1 MWRKTNTNDHA
12 NTRWPSVGRILA
24 PVLFLFAAA
33 CGVAAADTAYE
44 QLIVFVQPGKSDVD
58 QIFQAEQLPVI
69 RQIADSMGVSVH
81 TLPIKGGAPPE
92 VALTPLLVY
101 QNHRGRSIYQGR
113 TTTPDR
119 VRNFIRT
126 SRYVPQGAARNRREQ
141 IPVWALGRERIWAP
155 LKVAAVTGTP
165 PAGYDD
171 AIFRK
176 EALEA
181 IAQGF
186 NHFQVKR
193 QVLLGRAD
201 RGFYMDF
208 YPWRAAD
215 GTLFLSLALYSQ
227 FHCKEPIFE
236 KKQNPLTGPWEQR
249 QEMFRRAAAL
259 MENQIAVHIKQPDNG
274 DAFDAVAVDVPALSW
289 EQAGYPLPPEWPR
302 QAHAN
307 AAAARLSPDWTL
319 AASDPDAPPMIQFR
333 FAAPLDNYAGE
344 VKTGRGTLTLAP
356 SLVLEGAEGHVEID
370 TRKAITMGDPV
381 LDEAIQGSLLLGS
394 RNHPQSRF
402 TIESLSSDGRPIAF
416 GQLSPARIAGI
427 FHLKGKRMPLS
438 APAEFE
444 PVIGADGRP
453 RLVVRTAFGIDLRD
467 FEIEGADGP
476 APARHTLLFDVNLQF
491 EPKPAS

>member
-1 MWRKTNTNDHA
+1 MNDIVKVIA
-12 NTRWPSVGRILA
+12 PIGQPMLLA
-24 PVLFLFAAA
+24 ALVIFAGVSSGSAA
-33 CGVAAADTAYE
+33 ETEYE
-44 QLIVFVQPGKSDVD
+44 QLLVFLQPDKSVVD
-58 QIFQAEQLPVI
+58 QTFQTDHLPVI
-69 RQIADSMGVSVH
+69 QQIADTMGVNLH
-81 TLPIKGGAPPE
+81 TVTIERGAPQE

-126 SRYVPQGAARNRREQ
+126 SRFVPQGDARNRREQ

-165 PAGYDD
+165 PANYNDG
-171 AIFRK
+171 IFKK

-186 NHFQVKR
+186 NHFQVER
-193 QVLLGRAD
+193 QALLGRAD

-227 FHCKEPIFE
+227 FHCKKPIFE

-249 QEMFRRAAAL
+249 REMFRQAAAL
-259 MENQIAVHIKQPDNG
+259 MEKQIAAHIKQPNNG
-274 DAFDAVAVDVPALSW
+274 DAFAAVAADVPVLSW
-289 EQAGYPLPPEWPR
+289 EQAGYPLPPAPPR
-302 QAHAN
+302 QTFAN
-307 AAAARLSPDWTL
+307 AAAASLTSDWIL

-344 VKTGRGTLTLAP
+344 VKTGRGTLRLAQA
-356 SLVLEGAEGHVEID
+356 LVLEGAEGHIEID
-370 TRKAITMGDPV
+370 TQSAITMGDPV

-402 TIESLSSDGRPIAF
+402 TIESLSSDGRSIAF
-416 GQLSPARIAGI
+416 GQLSPARIAGT
-427 FHLKGKRMPLS
+427 FQLKGKSMTLA

-453 RLVVRTAFGIDLRD
+453 RLIVRTAFGIDLRD
-467 FEIEGADGP
+467 FDIEGADGP
-476 APARHTLLFDVNLQF
+476 EPARYTLLFDVNLQF
-491 EPKPAS
+491 KPKPKP

>member
-1 MWRKTNTNDHA
+1 MNDNVKA
-12 NTRWPSVGRILA
+12 IAPIGRPMLLA
-24 PVLFLFAAA
+24 ALALFAA
-33 CGVAAADTAYE
+33 VSSVSAAETEYE
-44 QLIVFVQPGKSDVD
+44 QLLVFLQPDKSVVD
-58 QIFQAEQLPVI
+58 QTFQADQLPAI
-69 RQIADSMGVSVH
+69 RQVADAMGVSVH
-81 TLPIKGGAPPE
+81 IVPIDRGAPPE

-126 SRYVPQGAARNRREQ
+126 SRFVPQGDARNRREQ
-141 IPVWALGRERIWAP
+141 IPVWTLGRERIWAP

-171 AIFRK
+171 GTFKK
-176 EALEA
+176 EALKA

-186 NHFQVKR
+186 NHFQVER
-193 QVLLGRAD
+193 QALLGRAD

-208 YPWRAAD
+208 YPWRADD

-249 QEMFRRAAAL
+249 QALFSQAAAL
-259 MENQIAVHIKQPDNG
+259 MEKQIAIHIKQPDNG
-274 DAFDAVAVDVPALSW
+274 DAFAVVAADVPILSW
-289 EQAGYPLPPEWPR
+289 EQAGYPLPPVRPQ
-302 QAHAN
+302 QAIVN
-307 AAAARLSPDWTL
+307 AAAARLTSNWIL

-344 VKTGRGTLTLAP
+344 VKTGRGTLRLDQT
-356 SLVLEGAEGHVEID
+356 LVLEGAEGHIEID
-370 TRKAITMGDPV
+370 TQSAITMGDPV
-381 LDEAIQGSLLLGS
+381 LDEAIQGSLLLGA

-402 TIESLSSDGRPIAF
+402 TIESLSSDGRPIVF
-416 GQLSPARIAGI
+416 GQLSPAQITGI
-427 FHLKGKRMPLS
+427 FQLKGKSMPLA

-453 RLVVRTAFGIDLRD
+453 RLIVRTAFGIDLRD
-467 FEIEGADGP
+467 FDIEGADGP
-476 APARHTLLFDVNLQF
+476 EPARHTLFFDVNLQF
-491 EPKPAS
+491 APKPKP

>member
-1 MWRKTNTNDHA
+1 MIDFAKTKPA
-12 NTRWPSVGRILA
+12 IGRSMLVLALIL
-24 PVLFLFAAA
+24 FKAAS
-33 CGVAAADTAYE
+33 GVWAADREYE
-44 QLIVFVQPGKSDVD
+44 QLLVFVQPGKSIVART
-58 QIFQAEQLPVI
+58 FQAEQLPAI
-69 RQIADSMGVSVH
+69 RQVADAMGVSVH
-81 TLPIKGGAPPE
+81 IVPIERGAPSE

-126 SRYVPQGAARNRREQ
+126 SRYVPQGNAPNRREQ
-141 IPVWALGRERIWAP
+141 IPVWAIGRERVWAP

-171 AIFRK
+171 NTFRK

-181 IAQGF
+181 IAEGF
-186 NHFQVKR
+186 KHFQV
-193 QVLLGRAD
+193 QEQALLGRAD

-227 FHCKEPIFE
+227 FHCKAPVFE
-236 KKQNPLTGPWEQR
+236 KKEDPLTGPWEQR
-249 QEMFRRAAAL
+249 REMFRQAAAL
-259 MENQIAVHIKQPDNG
+259 MEKQIAAHITQPDNG
-274 DAFDAVAVDVPALSW
+274 DAFDAVAADTPVLSW
-289 EQAGYPLPPEWPR
+289 EQAGYPLPPAKPR
-302 QAHAN
+302 QAGTMVATT
-307 AAAARLSPDWTL
+307 RLTTDWIL
-319 AASDPDAPPMIQFR
+319 AASAPDTPPMIQFR

-344 VKTGRGTLTLAP
+344 VKTARGTLNLTPA
-356 SLVLEGAEGHVEID
+356 LVLEGAEGHVEID
-370 TRKAITMGDPV
+370 TRSAITMGDPV

-402 TIESLSSDGRPIAF
+402 TIESLTSDGRPIAF
-416 GQLSPARIAGI
+416 GQLSPARIAGT
-427 FHLKGKRMPLS
+427 FQLKGKNMPLA

-467 FEIEGADGP
+467 FDIEGADGP
-476 APARHTLLFDVNLQF
+476 EPARYTLLFDVNLQF
-491 EPKPAS
+491 APKPIP